1 VRLEV
6 RHERHR
12 DTASDHRLDSE
23 QHPTFRSLE
32 TSEEPV
38 IMNDELELT
47 GHLGADGADG
57 ANGTDGL
64 DTDVMPSLRPIAG
77 VSLDLY
83 ARIVR
88 SIATMNHDLS
98 MLAPM
103 AALHGVDHD
112 AWVEARTG
120 WNQRIAVDGAVN
132 SLFCV
137 LYETG

>member
-1 VRLEV
+1 
-6 RHERHR
+6 
-12 DTASDHRLDSE
+12 
-23 QHPTFRSLE
+23 
-32 TSEEPV
+32 
-38 IMNDELELT
+38 MNDELELT

-77 VSLDLY
+77 VSLELY